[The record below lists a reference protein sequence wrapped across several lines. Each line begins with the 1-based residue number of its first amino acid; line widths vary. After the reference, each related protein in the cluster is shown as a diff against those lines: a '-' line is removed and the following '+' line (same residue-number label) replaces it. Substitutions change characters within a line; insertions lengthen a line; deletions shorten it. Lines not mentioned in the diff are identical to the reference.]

1 MTWLDKL
8 QHQSR
13 QLRHRAL
20 DRHVRLGVTGLSGAG
35 KTAFI
40 TSLVHQLTQ
49 GDSPQNLPFFS
60 VVQQGRYLGGRLAAE
75 QALTIPRFPFE
86 HNLSFLQQTQPQWP
100 PSTTGWSQLSL
111 ALRYKASHGLRSH
124 LQSYS
129 ELELD
134 IVDYPGEWLLDLPL
148 LQLDYQQWCEFSW
161 QLFAKPHRQPL
172 AAEFKNLLTNTD
184 LTDASESQ
192 LQALTEAYKTLLQ
205 QFCSTAG
212 TYLNQPGRLLV
223 PGELAGAP
231 MLQLL
236 PLLPQQLTE
245 NSALLSKLTSHY
257 QSYRDYVVKPFYKQH
272 FSQLDRQVVL
282 VDCLSALNAGAE
294 ATAELSQALQ
304 LIMQSFNYGPSS
316 LLRRLFK
323 PQISKVLFAASK
335 ADHVTPE
342 QHQALTLLLQN
353 LLRQPLK
360 QTTYQLAKTEAMA
373 LAALSASRT
382 GYIEQHGQRQV
393 CLTGTDSESG
403 SKISLFPGDV
413 PTEVPDTTVFASHK
427 FSYPAFLPLPLVA
440 NASLPHIRMDH
451 ALQFL
456 LGDKLR

>member
-8 QHQSR
+8 QYQSR

-49 GDSPQNLPFFS
+49 GDSPLNLPFFS

-75 QALTIPRFPFE
+75 QALTIPRFPYE
-86 HNLSFLQQTQPQWP
+86 HNLGYLQQSPPQWP
-100 PSTTGWSQLSL
+100 PSTAGWSQLSL
-111 ALRYKASHGLRSH
+111 ALRYKARQGLRSH
-124 LQSYS
+124 LQSHS

-148 LQLDYQQWCEFSW
+148 LQLNYQQWSEFSW
-161 QLFAKPHRQPL
+161 QLFAKPHRQTL
-172 AAEFKNLLTNTD
+172 AAGFKALLETTD
-184 LTDASESQ
+184 LNDASESQ
-192 LQALTEAYKTLLQ
+192 LQLLTDAYKKLLQ
-205 QFCSTAG
+205 QFSATAG

-236 PLLPQQLTE
+236 PLLPEQLQRD
-245 NSALLSKLTSHY
+245 SALLQKLDNHY

-282 VDCLSALNAGAE
+282 VDCLSALNAGAA

-304 LIMQSFNYGPSS
+304 LIMQSFHYGPSS
-316 LLRRLFK
+316 MLRRLFK

-373 LAALSASRT
+373 LAALSASQS
-382 GYIEQHGQRQV
+382 GYVEQQGRKQP
-393 CLTGTDSESG
+393 CLNGTDSNSG
-403 SKISLFPGDV
+403 KRISLFPGDV
-413 PTEVPDTTVFASHK
+413 PAEVPDAAVFASHQ
-427 FSYPAFLPLPLVA
+427 FSFPSLLPLPSAA
-440 NASLPHIRMDH
+440 NANLPHIRMDH

>member
-1 MTWLDKL
+1 MTWLDQL

-13 QLRHRAL
+13 QFRHRAL

-49 GDSPQNLPFFS
+49 GDSPQNLPFFA
-60 VVQQGRYLGGRLAAE
+60 VVQQGRYLGGQLAAE
-75 QALTIPRFPFE
+75 QALTIPRFPYE
-86 HNLSFLQQTQPQWP
+86 HNLSFLQQATPQWP

-111 ALRYKASHGLRSH
+111 ALRYKAGQGLRSH
-124 LQSYS
+124 LQSHS

-161 QLFAKPHRQPL
+161 QLFAKPHRQAL
-172 AAEFKNLLTNTD
+172 AAAFSSVLAATD
-184 LTDASESQ
+184 LTDTSEQQ
-192 LQALTEAYKTLLQ
+192 LQSLTEAYKNLLLQ
-205 QFCSTAG
+205 FSATAG

-236 PLLPQQLTE
+236 PLLPEQLSQ
-245 NSALLSKLTSHY
+245 NSALGKKLANHY

-282 VDCLSALNAGAE
+282 VDCLSALNAGAA

-304 LIMQSFNYGPSS
+304 LIMKSFHYGPSS
-316 LLRRLFK
+316 MLRRLFK
-323 PQISKVLFAASK
+323 PKISKVLFAASK

-342 QHQALTLLLQN
+342 QHQALTLLLQS

-360 QTTYQLAKTEAMA
+360 QTTYQLAKVEAMA
-373 LAALSASRT
+373 IAALCASHAGYVELQGQKQPCITGIDSAN
-382 GYIEQHGQRQV
+382 GE
-393 CLTGTDSESG
+393 
-403 SKISLFPGDV
+403 KINLFPGDV
-413 PTEVPDTTVFASHK
+413 PATVPDAAVFSKHQ
-427 FSYPAFLPLPLVA
+427 FSFPSLQPLPLAMQA
-440 NASLPHIRMDH
+440 NLPHIRMDH
-451 ALQFL
+451 TLQFL
-456 LGDKLR
+456 LGDKLI

>member
-13 QLRHRAL
+13 QIRHRAL

-49 GDSPQNLPFFS
+49 GDSPQNLPFFA
-60 VVQQGRYLGGRLAAE
+60 VVQQQRYLGGRLVAE
-75 QALTIPRFPFE
+75 QALTIPRFPYE
-86 HNLSFLQQTQPQWP
+86 HNLSYLQQSPPQWP

-111 ALRYKASHGLRSH
+111 ALRYKAKQGLRSH
-124 LQSYS
+124 LQSHS

-148 LQLDYQQWCEFSW
+148 LQLDYAQWCQFSW
-161 QLFAKPHRQPL
+161 QLFAKPHRQAL
-172 AAEFKNLLTNTD
+172 AAEFKALLGTTD
-184 LTDASESQ
+184 LADASESQ
-192 LQALTEAYKTLLQ
+192 LKNLTDAYKQLLQ
-205 QFCSTAG
+205 QFSGTAG

-236 PLLPQQLTE
+236 PLLPEQLE
-245 NSALLSKLTSHY
+245 QPGPLAQKLSSHY

-282 VDCLSALNAGAE
+282 VDCLNALNAGAA

-304 LIMQSFNYGPSS
+304 LIMQSFQYGPSS
-316 LLRRLFK
+316 MLRRLFK

-360 QTTYQLAKTEAMA
+360 QTTYLLAKTEAMA
-373 LAALSASRT
+373 LAAISASQA
-382 GYIEQHGQRQV
+382 GYVEQRGAKQA
-393 CLTGTDSESG
+393 CISGTDSASG
-403 SKISLFPGDV
+403 QRISLFPGDV
-413 PTEVPDTTVFASHK
+413 PAEVPDASVFASHQ
-427 FSYPAFLPLPLVA
+427 FSFPSLLPLPA
-440 NASLPHIRMDH
+440 MQQAHLPHIRMDH

>member
-86 HNLSFLQQTQPQWP
+86 HNMSFLQQDPPQWP

-111 ALRYKASHGLRSH
+111 ALRYKAGQGLRSH
-124 LQSYS
+124 LQTYS

-148 LQLDYQQWCEFSW
+148 LQLNYQQWCEFSW
-161 QLFAKPHRQPL
+161 QLFAKPHRQAL
-172 AAEFKNLLTNTD
+172 AADFKALLTATD
-184 LTDASESQ
+184 LNDASEQQ
-192 LQALTEAYKTLLQ
+192 LHRVTDAYKALLQ
-205 QFCSTAG
+205 QFSSAAG

-231 MLQLL
+231 MLQLI
-236 PLLPQQLTE
+236 PLLPEQLNE
-245 NSALLSKLTSHY
+245 NSALLKKLTDHY

-282 VDCLSALNAGAE
+282 VDCLSALNAGAA

-304 LIMQSFNYGPSS
+304 LIMQSFQYGPSS
-316 LLRRLFK
+316 MLRRLFK

-373 LAALSASRT
+373 LAAVSASKS
-382 GYIEQHGQRQV
+382 GYVEQQGQRQP
-393 CLTGTDSESG
+393 CLTGTDSG
-403 SKISLFPGDV
+403 TAKKISLFPGDV
-413 PTEVPDTTVFASHK
+413 PSEVPDEHVFSRHQ
-427 FSYPAFLPLPLVA
+427 FSFPSLLPLPFAA
-440 NASLPHIRMDH
+440 NANVPHIRMDH

>member
-49 GDSPQNLPFFS
+49 GDSPQNLPFFA

-75 QALTIPRFPFE
+75 QALTIPRFPYE
-86 HNLSFLQQTQPQWP
+86 HNLSFLQQHPPQWP
-100 PSTTGWSQLSL
+100 PSTIGWSQLSL
-111 ALRYKASHGLRSH
+111 ALRYKARQGLRSH

-148 LQLDYQQWCEFSW
+148 LQLDYRQWCEFSW
-161 QLFAKPHRQPL
+161 QLFAKPHRQAL
-172 AAEFKNLLTNTD
+172 ATEFKALLAD
-184 LTDASESQ
+184 LDLADASESQ
-192 LQALTEAYKTLLQ
+192 LQTLTDAYKKLLQ
-205 QFCSTAG
+205 QFTATAG

-236 PLLPQQLTE
+236 PLLPEQLDN
-245 NSALLSKLTSHY
+245 NSALVQKLANHY

-282 VDCLSALNAGAE
+282 VDCLSALNAGAA

-304 LIMQSFNYGPSS
+304 LIMQSFHYGPSS

-360 QTTYQLAKTEAMA
+360 QTTYQLATTEAMA
-373 LAALSASRT
+373 LAALSASQS
-382 GYIEQHGQRQV
+382 GFVEQQGQKQP
-393 CLTGTDSESG
+393 CLTGTDSSSG
-403 SKISLFPGDV
+403 KPISLFPGDV
-413 PTEVPDTTVFASHK
+413 PAEIPDAGVFASHQ
-427 FSYPAFLPLPLVA
+427 FSFPSLLPLAVAA
-440 NASLPHIRMDH
+440 NANLPHIRMDH

>member
-40 TSLVHQLTQ
+40 TSVVQQLTQ
-49 GDSPQNLPFFS
+49 GDSPQNLPFFT

-86 HNLSFLQQTQPQWP
+86 HNLGFLQQTPPQWP

-111 ALRYKASHGLRSH
+111 TLRYKAGQGLRSQ
-124 LQSYS
+124 LQSHS

-148 LQLDYQQWCEFSW
+148 LQLDYQQWCQFSW
-161 QLFAKPHRQPL
+161 QLFSQPHRQAL
-172 AAEFKNLLTNTD
+172 ASEFKQLLTNTD
-184 LTDASESQ
+184 MSDASESQ
-192 LQALTEAYKTLLQ
+192 LQRLTEVYKHLLQ
-205 QFCSTAG
+205 QFSAAAG

-236 PLLPQQLTE
+236 PLLPEQLDQQST
-245 NSALLSKLTSHY
+245 LLQKLTSHY

-282 VDCLSALNAGAE
+282 VDCLSALNAGAA

-304 LIMQSFNYGPSS
+304 LIMQSFHYGPSS
-316 LLRRLFK
+316 ILRRLFK
-323 PQISKVLFAASK
+323 PHISKVLFAASK

-373 LAALSASRT
+373 LAAISASKA
-382 GYIEQHGQRQV
+382 GYVEQQGQKQP
-393 CLTGTDSESG
+393 CITGTDAATG
-403 SKISLFPGDV
+403 QRISLFPGEV
-413 PTEVPDTTVFASHK
+413 PSDVPDTSVFASHQ
-427 FSYPAFLPLPLVA
+427 FGFPSLLPLALSA
-440 NASLPHIRMDH
+440 NAGLPHIRMDH

>member
-1 MTWLDKL
+1 MTWLGKL

-20 DRHVRLGVTGLSGAG
+20 DRHIRLGVTGLSGAG

-86 HNLSFLQQTQPQWP
+86 HNLSFLQQDQPRWP

-111 ALRYKASHGLRSH
+111 ALRYKASEGLRSH

-148 LQLDYQQWCEFSW
+148 LQLDYKQWCEFSW
-161 QLFAKPHRQPL
+161 TLFAKPHRQAI
-172 AAEFKNLLTNTD
+172 AAEFERLLSDID

-192 LQALTEAYKTLLQ
+192 LQTLTDEYKTVLQ
-205 QFCSTAG
+205 QFSATAG

-231 MLQLL
+231 MLQLV
-236 PLLPQQLTE
+236 PLLPRQLTQS
-245 NSALLSKLTSHY
+245 SALLSKLTSHY

-282 VDCLSALNAGAE
+282 VDCLSALNAGAA

-304 LIMQSFNYGPSS
+304 LIMQSFSYGPSS

-360 QTTYQLAKTEAMA
+360 QTTYQLVKTEAMA
-373 LAALSASRT
+373 LAALRASQT
-382 GYIEQHGQRQV
+382 GYIDQNGQKQV
-393 CLTGTDSESG
+393 CLAGIDSATGN
-403 SKISLFPGDV
+403 KISLFPGDV
-413 PTEVPDTTVFASHK
+413 PADVPDTVVFASHK
-427 FSYPAFLPLPLVA
+427 FSYPAFLPLPKA
-440 NASLPHIRMDH
+440 ASATLPHIRMDH